1 MKNIFKSILAV
12 VLSALAFTACA
23 DYNTVLL
30 SDEMVALNSEKLS
43 FDAIP
48 TAPKT
53 VTVNLDGDWIAVL
66 PVECDWLKVEPSYG
80 TGKTEVTITASEN
93 YDGTGALA
101 GPRSSMVNF
110 TTSAGTT
117 VLNVSQMGDITKLSS
132 KTYRQVSNVT
142 PGASYLLVAKNGSEY
157 YAGTP
162 VPTSSNYAYLLK
174 KDVTANVQADGSIV
188 MPDGSYGF
196 TFEPTGESGQYIIRQ
211 ADGEALWQAAAYNN
225 FYTDVTPSEGY
236 IWTVEPQ
243 DDGTAIIKSVDLGK
257 WIQYSI
263 SYSSYGGY
271 SSAQDNALLPLL
283 YENADKVL
291 DVTPGSVNLTD
302 GDLEEEFTIVCDA
315 DLVDAVIPEDCDW
328 ITLVSNVSD
337 GVKST
342 LTFRSSKNPDLA
354 SRTASILIGS
364 VDATVN
370 VGVSQPAR
378 AITPDDILDKTVAD
392 FNAAE
397 VGPMMYRITAS
408 ITKVAD
414 AAKGRFYIKDYS
426 GETYVYNMDGF
437 ADSGAKAG
445 DIVTIVGKRDQYK
458 TTIEMTSAYF
468 EEIIPVTEVSIPDFL
483 AKDVN
488 TTDWYMVTGTITSIA
503 NATYGN
509 VYISDG
515 ENELYVYGTYPGYG
529 AKGDARKGL
538 LADKGIEVGDK
549 LTVIGNR
556 GDYKGTAQMV
566 NGFYFSHTKKPAE
579 SEILT
584 ITSEGLPTSYPTTE
598 TTVNLSGIDF
608 DIMNVANFGKGIQM
622 KKNGS
627 YIKTHSDF
635 AKKIKTIKLT
645 VTDGMTWYP
654 DNLTLTCGSATIEAT
669 SDETSSTYD
678 LSGGDYKGFKI
689 ENTSKYAVYVGKI
702 EITFAE

>member
-12 VLSALAFTACA
+12 ALSAFAFASCA
-23 DYNTVLL
+23 DYDTVLL
-30 SDEMVALNSEKLS
+30 SDEMASLNSEKIS
-43 FDAIP
+43 FEAVP
-48 TAPKT
+48 SAPKT
-53 VTVNLDGDWIAVL
+53 VTVNLDGDWIAIL

-80 TGKTEVTITASEN
+80 TGKTDVKITASEN

-110 TTSAGTT
+110 TTTAGTT
-117 VLNVSQMGDITKLSS
+117 VLNVSQMGDITKLSA
-132 KTYRQVSNVT
+132 KTYRQVANVT
-142 PGASYLLVAKNGSEY
+142 PGASYLLIAKNGSEY

-162 VPTSSNYAYLLK
+162 VPTSSTYAYLLK

-196 TFEPTGESGQYIIRQ
+196 TFEPTAESGQYIIRQ

-243 DDGTAIIKSVDLGK
+243 DDGTAIIKSIDLGK
-257 WIQYSI
+257 WLQYSI
-263 SYSSYGGY
+263 NYSSYGGY
-271 SSAQDNALLPLL
+271 TSSQDNALLPILF
-283 YENADKVL
+283 ENSDKVL
-291 DVTPGSVNLTD
+291 GVTPGSVNLTD

-315 DLVDAVIPEDCDW
+315 DLVDAVIPGDCDW

-342 LTFRSSKNPDLA
+342 LTFKSSKNPDLTE
-354 SRTASILIGS
+354 RTASILIGS

-370 VGVSQPAR
+370 VGVTQPAR
-378 AITPDDILDKTVAD
+378 AITPDDILDKNVAD

-408 ITKVAD
+408 ISKVAD

-426 GETYVYNMDGF
+426 GETYVYNMSGF

-445 DIVTIVGKRDQYK
+445 DIVTVVGKRDQYK

-468 EEIIPVTEVSIPDFL
+468 ENVNPVSEVSIADFL
-483 AKDVN
+483 SKEVS
-488 TTDWYMVTGTITSIA
+488 TDNWYMVTGTITEIA
-503 NATYGN
+503 KSTYGN

-515 ENELYVYGTYPGYG
+515 ENEMYVYGIHPGYG
-529 AKGDARKGL
+529 ATGDDRKGL
-538 LADKGIEVGDK
+538 LEAQGIEEGDVI
-549 LTVIGNR
+549 TVIGNR
-556 GDYKGTAQMV
+556 GEYKGSAQMT
-566 NGFYFSHTKKPAE
+566 NGFYFSHTKKAVE
-579 SEILT
+579 TNVLT
-584 ITSEGLPTSYPTTE
+584 ITADDLPEAYPTTE
-598 TTVNLSGIDF
+598 TTVTLNGTEF
-608 DIMNVANFGKGIQM
+608 DILNVANYGNGIQM
-622 KKNGS
+622 KKTG
-627 YIKTHSDF
+627 YLKTHTDF
-635 AKKIKTIKLT
+635 EKKIQSVKLT
-645 VTDGMTWYP
+645 VTNGKTWYP
-654 DNLTLTCGSATIEAT
+654 TNLTLTCGSATIEPA

-678 LSGGDYKGFKI
+678 LSGGNYKGFNLA
-689 ENTSKYAVYVGKI
+689 NTSNYAVYIGKI

>member
-66 PVECDWLKVEPSYG
+66 PVECDWLKVE
-80 TGKTEVTITASEN
+80 
-93 YDGTGALA
+93 
-101 GPRSSMVNF
+101 
-110 TTSAGTT
+110 
-117 VLNVSQMGDITKLSS
+117 
-132 KTYRQVSNVT
+132 
-142 PGASYLLVAKNGSEY
+142 YLLVAKNGSEY

-263 SYSSYGGY
+263 TYSSYGGY

-397 VGPMMYRITAS
+397 VGPMRPMSTTWTVSLTA
-408 ITKVAD
+408 AQ
-414 AAKGRFYIKDYS
+414 R
-426 GETYVYNMDGF
+426 
-437 ADSGAKAG
+437 
-445 DIVTIVGKRDQYK
+445 
-458 TTIEMTSAYF
+458 
-468 EEIIPVTEVSIPDFL
+468 PVTSSP
-483 AKDVN
+483 
-488 TTDWYMVTGTITSIA
+488 S
-503 NATYGN
+503 
-509 VYISDG
+509 
-515 ENELYVYGTYPGYG
+515 
-529 AKGDARKGL
+529 
-538 LADKGIEVGDK
+538 
-549 LTVIGNR
+549 
-556 GDYKGTAQMV
+556 
-566 NGFYFSHTKKPAE
+566 
-579 SEILT
+579 SE
-584 ITSEGLPTSYPTTE
+584 
-598 TTVNLSGIDF
+598 
-608 DIMNVANFGKGIQM
+608 
-622 KKNGS
+622 
-627 YIKTHSDF
+627 
-635 AKKIKTIKLT
+635 
-645 VTDGMTWYP
+645 
-654 DNLTLTCGSATIEAT
+654 SAT
-669 SDETSSTYD
+669 STRPP
-678 LSGGDYKGFKI
+678 SR
-689 ENTSKYAVYVGKI
+689 
-702 EITFAE
+702 

>member
-117 VLNVSQMGDITKLSS
+117 VLNVSQMGDITKLSA
-132 KTYRQVSNVT
+132 KTYKPVTEVT
-142 PGASYLLVAKNGSEY
+142 PGASYLLVAKNGNEL

-196 TFEPTGESGQYIIRQ
+196 TFEAAGESGQYIIRQ
-211 ADGEALWQAAAYNN
+211 ADGEALWQAASYNN

-236 IWTVEPQ
+236 IWIVEPQ
-243 DDGTAIIKSVDLGK
+243 SDGTVIIKSVDLGK
-257 WIQYSI
+257 WLQYSI
-263 SYSSYGGY
+263 TYSSYGGY
-271 SSAQDNALLPLL
+271 SSAQDNALLPYL

-291 DVTPGSVNLTD
+291 VVDKSIINLTD
-302 GDLEEEFTIVCDA
+302 GDLEEEFTIVCESE
-315 DLVDAVIPEDCDW
+315 LVDVVIPEDCDW
-328 ITLVSNVSD
+328 ITLVSKVSD
-337 GVKST
+337 GVKTT
-342 LTFRSSKNPDLA
+342 LTFKSKNNPDLA
-354 SRTASILIGS
+354 SRTVSILIGS

-370 VGVSQPAR
+370 VSITQPAR
-378 AITPDDILDKTVAD
+378 AITPDDIIDYTVAE

-397 VGPMMYRITAS
+397 PGEMRYRITAS
-408 ITKVAD
+408 VSRISNAS
-414 AAKGRFYIKDYS
+414 KGHFYIYDFS
-426 GETYVYNMDGF
+426 GETYVYSMSGF
-437 ADSGAKAG
+437 EESGVKEG
-445 DIVTIVGKRDQYK
+445 DIVTIVGKRDQYN
-458 TTIEMTSAYF
+458 TTIEMTSAYI
-468 EEIIPVTEVSIPDFL
+468 ENVIPVSELSISEFLSKEVS
-483 AKDVN
+483 K
-488 TTDWYMVTGTITSIA
+488 TDWYMVTGTVTSIA
-503 NATYGN
+503 NDTYGN
-509 VYISDG
+509 LYINDG
-515 ENELYVYGTYPGYG
+515 ESELYVYGTYPGYG
-529 AKGDARKGL
+529 ASGDAKKGL
-538 LADKGIEVGDK
+538 IAAKGIEVGDK

-556 GDYKGTAQMV
+556 GDRDGARMD

-579 SEILT
+579 TEVLT
-584 ITSEGLPTSYPTTE
+584 INSDNLPTAYPTTE
-598 TTVNLSGIDF
+598 TTATLNGVQF
-608 DIMNVANFGKGIQM
+608 DIYNVANFGNGIQF
-622 KKNGS
+622 KKGGS
-627 YIKTHSDF
+627 YLQTHADF
-635 AKKIKTIKLT
+635 DKKIKTIKLT
-645 VTDGMTWYP
+645 VTDGKAWYP
-654 DNLTLTCGSATIEAT
+654 TNLTLSCGSTVIEAS
-669 SDETSSTYD
+669 SDDTTSTYD
-678 LSGGDYKGFKI
+678 LSGGDYKSFKI
-689 ENTSKYAVYVGKI
+689 TNASNYAVYVGTI